1 MSSSS
6 TLTTN
11 ELYDLT
17 YRLEE
22 EFHSNLNKIL
32 SSLNQS
38 GQLIKILSMMGLEKL
53 LPQDK
58 VFHNTKK
65 KIVVI
70 GQSNT
75 KVDKLIG
82 VAKELGFHKE
92 QFLFCLDYNDA
103 KTFQYN
109 KLQYSS
115 KYAVI
120 LVGAI
125 PHSTKDKGNFNSII
139 SALEQQNGY
148 PPVIRIGN
156 NELKITKSSFK
167 QSLSDLISKKLL

>member
-103 KTFQYN
+103 KTFQYK
-109 KLQYSS
+109 KLQYSP
-115 KYAVI
+115 KYAAV

-125 PHSTKDKGNFNSII
+125 PHSTKDKGGFSSII
-139 SALEQQNGY
+139 SALEHQNGY

-167 QSLSDLISKKLL
+167 QSLSNLISKKLL

>member
-1 MSSSS
+1 MSYSQ

-65 KIVVI
+65 RLSSLGKVI
-70 GQSNT
+70 Q
-75 KVDKLIG
+75 KLI
-82 VAKELGFHKE
+82 
-92 QFLFCLDYNDA
+92 N
-103 KTFQYN
+103 
-109 KLQYSS
+109 
-115 KYAVI
+115 
-120 LVGAI
+120 
-125 PHSTKDKGNFNSII
+125 
-139 SALEQQNGY
+139 
-148 PPVIRIGN
+148 
-156 NELKITKSSFK
+156 
-167 QSLSDLISKKLL
+167 

>member
-1 MSSSS
+1 MSSSP
-6 TLTTN
+6 TLTAN

-38 GQLIKILSMMGLEKL
+38 GQLIKILSMMGLENL

-65 KIVVI
+65 IIVVI

-103 KTFQYN
+103 KTFQYK
-109 KLQYSS
+109 KLQYSP
-115 KYAVI
+115 KYAAV

-125 PHSTKDKGNFNSII
+125 PHSTKDKGGFSSII
-139 SALEQQNGY
+139 SALEHQNGY

>member
-1 MSSSS
+1 MSSSP
-6 TLTTN
+6 TLTAN

-38 GQLIKILSMMGLEKL
+38 GQLIKILSMMGLEKF

-65 KIVVI
+65 MIVVI

-92 QFLFCLDYNDA
+92 QFLFCLDYNDT
-103 KTFQYN
+103 KTFQYK
-109 KLQYSS
+109 KLQYSP
-115 KYAVI
+115 KYAAV

-125 PHSTKDKGNFNSII
+125 PHSTKDKGGFSSII
-139 SALEQQNGY
+139 SALEHQNGY

-167 QSLSDLISKKLL
+167 QSLSNLISKKLL